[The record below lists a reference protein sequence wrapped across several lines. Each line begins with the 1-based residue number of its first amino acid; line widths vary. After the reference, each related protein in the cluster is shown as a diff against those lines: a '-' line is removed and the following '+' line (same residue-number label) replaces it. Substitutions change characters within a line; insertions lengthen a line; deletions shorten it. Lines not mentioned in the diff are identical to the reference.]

1 MEDRKYSKYEKA
13 RLMGAR
19 SLQIANGAIPL
30 IKTDL
35 KDPMDI
41 AMLELENNLCPI
53 DIRNLKEIT
62 N

>member
-1 MEDRKYSKYEKA
+1 MENKKYNKYEKA
-13 RLMGAR
+13 RLIGAR
-19 SLQIANGAIPL
+19 SLQIAHGAIPL
-30 IKTDL
+30 VETNL

-41 AMLELENNLCPI
+41 ALLELENNLCPI